1 MIFTILGLAIV
12 VWLAWFSYVT
22 LTPAP
27 ARISQPVPAY
37 DNQYDVFR
45 DMEPNSQIRENPW
58 VGFIQED
65 VHSRRTGPI
74 GEFVGA
80 DSSSGTAALYEFEGS
95 GEGTAPPPGAAD
107 VSGSTR
113 IIT

>member
-12 VWLAWFSYVT
+12 VWLAWFSYTT

-27 ARISQPVPAY
+27 ARISKPVPAY

-65 VHSRRTGPI
+65 VHTRRTGRI
-74 GEFVGA
+74 GDFVGA
-80 DSSSGTAALYEFEGS
+80 DSRSGNAALYELEG
-95 GEGTAPPPGAAD
+95 GEAASPTPGTD
-107 VSGSTR
+107 VSNSTR
-113 IIT
+113 LVVT